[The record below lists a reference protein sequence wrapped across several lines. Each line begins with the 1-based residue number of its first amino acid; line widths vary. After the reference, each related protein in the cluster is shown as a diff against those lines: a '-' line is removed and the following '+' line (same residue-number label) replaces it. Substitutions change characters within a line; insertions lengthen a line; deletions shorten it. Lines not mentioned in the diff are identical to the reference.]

1 MSDSE
6 YNRRAHTQL
15 QRELAE
21 LETPRARYQ
30 AQLDRWFGDQRAI
43 ADEERRLKRELD
55 PYKLGLYDDDFMVV
69 RKTRG

>member
-6 YNRRAHTQL
+6 YNRRAHAQL

-30 AQLDRWFGDQRAI
+30 AQLDRWFGEQRAL
-43 ADEERRLKRELD
+43 AAEEQRMKRGLD
-55 PYKLGLYDDDFMVV
+55 PYNLGLYDDDFMFV
-69 RKTRG
+69 KKAKG